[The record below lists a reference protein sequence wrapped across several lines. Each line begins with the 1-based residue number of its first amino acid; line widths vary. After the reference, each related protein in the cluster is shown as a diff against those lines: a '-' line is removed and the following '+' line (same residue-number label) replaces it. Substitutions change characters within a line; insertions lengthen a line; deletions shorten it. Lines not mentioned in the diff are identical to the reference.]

1 MAAGVVTVF
10 LETNRFVEK
19 PQYTKSVTI
28 TLPVAT
34 QDTAELMRYTLRG
47 IAQLFR
53 EGYRYKKAGVLLT
66 ALVPAQQVQT
76 SLFDRKD
83 RDRSQQLMA
92 AIDAINTQWG
102 TGTVRYAAVGLRP
115 RWIMR
120 CARRSPRFATR
131 WEELVVVR
139 CET

>member
-10 LETNRFVEK
+10 LETNRFVEE

-53 EGYRYKKAGVLLT
+53 EGYRYKKAGAILT
-66 ALVPAQQVQT
+66 ALVPAHQIQT
-76 SLFDRKD
+76 HLFDHKD
-83 RDRSQQLMA
+83 RDRSRQLMA
-92 AIDAINTQWG
+92 ALDAINTQWG
-102 TGTVRYAAVGLRP
+102 TGTIRYAAVGLRP

-120 CARRSPRFATR
+120 CARRSPRYTTR
-131 WEELVVVR
+131 WVVVVVVR
-139 CET
+139 CER